1 MLYSVFYLFQAFNYL
16 SLYIVKKIN
25 LLFLKDESILN
36 SLEKAFKNTIIR
48 IIQVL
53 LINTDI
59 I

>member
-36 SLEKAFKNTIIR
+36 SLEKVFKNNSGAFN
-48 IIQVL
+48 QY
-53 LINTDI
+53 
-59 I
+59 